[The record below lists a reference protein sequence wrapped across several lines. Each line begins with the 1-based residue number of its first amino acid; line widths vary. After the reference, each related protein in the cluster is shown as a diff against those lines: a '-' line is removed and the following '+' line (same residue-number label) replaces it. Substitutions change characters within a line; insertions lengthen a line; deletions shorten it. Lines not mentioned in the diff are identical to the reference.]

1 MAACPV
7 IPPTEHC
14 AASGGMPSLPGV
26 NRFPRLLLAC
36 LLASTACVHRDN
48 PQQLRIHQ
56 DLPDS
61 GPDLSFALY
70 QSVGVGLRP
79 GHVVELVQDDR
90 ILDTLEAE
98 IRQARDS
105 LHLLTS
111 SWQPGEVSERLIRA
125 LESRHPGVT
134 CRILVDSLDSP
145 GFTENVEPR
154 LVQAGCEVRTFRP
167 FIGATVVFSDER
179 LEARNHRQL
188 VIRDGH
194 SGLTGGSGMG
204 PAWRREQGPAEAWRD
219 TYVHFAGP
227 AVRQLQRAFA
237 EGWQEAGGGLLPE
250 SAFPPLE
257 AQGEAR
263 AGFIAS
269 TGSPALSHS
278 ERMMQVLIASA
289 RRRLWLTNACF
300 VPTTATTDMLI
311 RKAREGVDVRILVP
325 GPRHGGP
332 NAVHSAQRAAYDRLL
347 ENGIRVWEYQP
358 APLHARTLLV
368 DDTLAAVGST
378 NLDPNS
384 SAMLQ
389 EGALVVE
396 DSQFARALAVT
407 FERDLMNAVEIR
419 WDWWRRR
426 GLLDRFVYQ
435 LPPSSPGCP

>member
-1 MAACPV
+1 
-7 IPPTEHC
+7 
-14 AASGGMPSLPGV
+14 MPSLPGV
-26 NRFPRLLLAC
+26 NRFSRLLLAC
-36 LLASTACVHRDN
+36 LLASTACVHRDH

-79 GHVVELVQDDR
+79 GHVVELVQDDH
-90 ILDTLEAE
+90 ILDSLEGE
-98 IRQARDS
+98 IRQARES

-111 SWQPGEVSERLIRA
+111 SWRSGEVSERLIRA
-125 LESRHPGVT
+125 LETRQPGVT

-145 GFTENVEPR
+145 GFAEKVEPR

-167 FIGATVVFSDER
+167 FIGATVVFDDER
-179 LEARNHRQL
+179 LDARNHRQL
-188 VIRDGH
+188 VIRDGR
-194 SGLTGGSGMG
+194 SGLTGGSGVG
-204 PAWRREQGPAEAWRD
+204 PAWRREKGPAEAWRD
-219 TYVHFAGP
+219 TYVHVTGP

-237 EGWQEAGGGLLPE
+237 EGWQEAGGALLPD
-250 SAFPPLE
+250 SAFPQLE
-257 AQGEAR
+257 SQGEAR

-278 ERMMQVLIASA
+278 ERMVQVLIASA

-300 VPTTATTDMLI
+300 IPTVATTDMLI

-325 GPRHGGP
+325 GLRHGGP
-332 NAVHSAQRAAYDRLL
+332 HAVLAAQRAAYERLL
-347 ENGIRVWEYQP
+347 ENGVRVWEYQP

-368 DDTLAAVGST
+368 DDRLAAVGST
-378 NLDPNS
+378 NMEPNS

-396 DSQFARALAVT
+396 DPQLARALAVT
-407 FERDLMNAVEIR
+407 FERDLLHAVEIR
-419 WDWWRRR
+419 WEGWRQR
-426 GLLDRFVYQ
+426 GLLERFAYQ
-435 LPPSSPGCP
+435 LPRSTPACP